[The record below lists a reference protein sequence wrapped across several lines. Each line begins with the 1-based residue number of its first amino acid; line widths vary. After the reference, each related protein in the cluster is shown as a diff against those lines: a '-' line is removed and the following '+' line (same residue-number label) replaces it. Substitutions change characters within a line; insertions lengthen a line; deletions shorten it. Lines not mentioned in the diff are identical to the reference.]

1 MFGRATSMC
10 ADIAFLFARAQANG
24 ELLSHFVRTFAG
36 PVITIRAMA
45 SAANSKA
52 SAEQPAQKHTL
63 PFQCSSPKWFLVV
76 ADGVIVHT

>member
-36 PVITIRAMA
+36 PVITIGAMA

-52 SAEQPAQKHTL
+52 SAELPA
-63 PFQCSSPKWFLVV
+63 PKTHPPLSMLLAEMVPC
-76 ADGVIVHT
+76 H